1 MEVAPAPKSALAVLE
16 GMENLVW
23 WTCDE
28 AQKTAWR
35 AHFTELRRSLG
46 RLENELE
53 ASRRECEQ
61 AGTKLAECSRE
72 LEEARRKLAELRKP
86 AAVPWVIDA
95 SRSACAG
102 CKGGFGLFFRRHHC
116 RACGDI
122 FCRACAGVF
131 IPVPRW
137 GYSAPVRVC
146 GSCARSPQ
154 PAPQQPLLQQQRQPL
169 LQQQQQQQQQ
179 PLLQQQQQQQQQQQA
194 ARGAAA
200 AAAAAAA
207 AGKAA
212 AASACPAST
221 ALPRPPPARINLLA
235 DIKNSKPGA
244 LRNVKAATA
253 ADEAAAAAKPVGK
266 APAVTDA
273 SVIIELRKQ
282 LQKRR
287 TQIEEESPKVAAR
300 KSVSSKSRRSSL
312 EKVETIDT
320 LAANDKGDMSSE
332 AA

>member
-1 MEVAPAPKSALAVLE
+1 MEAVTAAGMVGATAPKSAQAVLE

-35 AHFTELRRSLG
+35 AHFAELRRSLG
-46 RLENELE
+46 RLEGELE

-61 AGTKLAECSRE
+61 AGSKLAECSRE
-72 LEEARRKLAELRKP
+72 LEEARRKLAELTKP
-86 AAVPWVIDA
+86 AVAPWALDA
-95 SRSACAG
+95 SRTCCAS

-122 FCRACAGVF
+122 FCHACAGVF

-146 GSCARSPQ
+146 GNCARCPQ
-154 PAPQQPLLQQQRQPL
+154 PSSQPQQPLLQP
-169 LQQQQQQQQQ
+169 
-179 PLLQQQQQQQQQQQA
+179 QQQQQQQA
-194 ARGAAA
+194 APGAAAPAAA
-200 AAAAAAA
+200 AAA
-207 AGKAA
+207 KAA
-212 AASACPAST
+212 AAVACPALAS
-221 ALPRPPPARINLLA
+221 LPTPPPARINLLA
-235 DIKNSKPGA
+235 DIKKSKPGA
-244 LRNVKAATA
+244 LRNVKTA
-253 ADEAAAAAKPVGK
+253 AGEAEAAAAPAAKPASK

-273 SVIIELRKQ
+273 SVIVELRKQ

-287 TQIEEESPKVAAR
+287 TQIEEESPKIAAR
-300 KSVSSKSRRSSL
+300 KSVSKGRRSSL
-312 EKVETIDT
+312 DKVETVDT
-320 LAANDKGDMSSE
+320 LVATLDKVDTSSE

>member
-1 MEVAPAPKSALAVLE
+1 MEVAPAPKSAQAVLE

-23 WTCDE
+23 WTCSE
-28 AQKTAWR
+28 VEKTAWR
-35 AHFTELRRSLG
+35 AHFAELRRSLG
-46 RLENELE
+46 RLEGELE

-61 AGTKLAECSRE
+61 AGSKLAECSRE
-72 LEEARRKLAELRKP
+72 LEEVRRKLTELSKP
-86 AAVPWVIDA
+86 AAAPWAIDA

-122 FCRACAGVF
+122 FCHACAGVF

-154 PAPQQPLLQQQRQPL
+154 PARQEPQQPP
-169 LQQQQQQQQQ
+169 LQQQQQ
-179 PLLQQQQQQQQQQQA
+179 PTLLPSQQQQQQQQA

-212 AASACPAST
+212 ATSACPAT
-221 ALPRPPPARINLLA
+221 AALPRPPPARMNLLA

-244 LRNVKAATA
+244 LRNVKAAA
-253 ADEAAAAAKPVGK
+253 AAGEAESAAAAKPVGK

-300 KSVSSKSRRSSL
+300 KSLSSRSRRSSL

-320 LAANDKGDMSSE
+320 LAVNDKSDMSSE